1 MTHRSSSAAALLLT
15 LAGFSLP
22 AHAQLKQVQAV
33 YLLPMGS
40 GLDQYLAT
48 RLVEMHLFQVVT
60 DPKRADAV
68 FVDRIGEGL
77 EDKLAEL
84 YPEEKKKPE
93 TDAEKEAEKE
103 KEKDKKNDFAGGG
116 VKVGSTNLQRGK
128 GTIFLIDRRTHTVI
142 WSLYSPGKSTS
153 STDVN
158 RNAAVIAKKLEL
170 AVKEVRQ

>member
-1 MTHRSSSAAALLLT
+1 M
-15 LAGFSLP
+15 
-22 AHAQLKQVQAV
+22 
-33 YLLPMGS
+33 LPMGS

-93 TDAEKEAEKE
+93 NDDKDNKDKDNKDKTKE
-103 KEKDKKNDFAGGG
+103 KSFEGSGAR
-116 VKVGSTNLQRGK
+116 VGSTNLQRGK
-128 GTIFLIDRRTHTVI
+128 GTIFLVDRRTHTVI
-142 WSLYSPGKSTS
+142 WSLYSPGRSTS
-153 STDVN
+153 ATDVN
-158 RNAAVIAKKLEL
+158 KNAEVIARKLAL
-170 AVKEVRQ
+170 AVKEVNP